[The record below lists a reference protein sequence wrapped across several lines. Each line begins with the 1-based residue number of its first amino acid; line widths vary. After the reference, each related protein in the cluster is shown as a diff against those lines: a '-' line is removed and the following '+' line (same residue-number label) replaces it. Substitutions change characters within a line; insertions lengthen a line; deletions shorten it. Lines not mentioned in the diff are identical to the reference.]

1 MRRST
6 DYVLKEQPLFRDKRF
21 IFLGESIHGVAE
33 YAQLRK
39 DIAERYFKNSAVLIF
54 EADSKGMLFS
64 HQYNESA
71 ICRLQN
77 FPRILRTQETLNL
90 LTWAISRQIPCLGID
105 VIPRRPVTAFPPEW
119 QPIQQRE
126 RDEYF
131 RARSGRHFFAWR
143 DFRMAENLINF
154 TSAYPEHRMLIMLH
168 NLHIK
173 RRGSLEKAELQLK
186 SVREYFE
193 DAFPLQSHSIAQLA
207 QRGSALH
214 NDLTLFN
221 FQITDPLSV
230 ELLSGAAAYTLL
242 TAQQIPDVSTAWH
255 HAFERETVTPK
266 NQYEGCFI
274 FKEVHPPIIISL

>member
-6 DYVLKEQPLFRDKRF
+6 DYALKEQRLFRDKRF

-33 YAQLRK
+33 YTQLRK
-39 DIAERYFKNSAVLIF
+39 NIAERYFKNSAVLIF

-64 HQYNESA
+64 HQHNETA
-71 ICRLQN
+71 ICRLKN

-90 LTWAISRQIPCLGID
+90 LAWAISRQIPCLGID
-105 VIPRRPVTAFPPEW
+105 CIPRRAVTEFTPEW
-119 QPIQQRE
+119 QPIQQQE
-126 RDEYF
+126 IDEYF
-131 RARSGRHFFAWR
+131 KARAGINFFAWR
-143 DFRMAENLINF
+143 DIRMAENLINL
-154 TSAYPEHRMLIMLH
+154 TSTYPAHRMLIMLH

-193 DAFPLQSHSIAQLA
+193 DAFPVQSHSIAQFA

-214 NDLTLFN
+214 NDLTLFS

-230 ELLSGAAAYTLL
+230 ELLSGAAAYNLL
-242 TAQQIPDVSTAWH
+242 TAEQISDVSTAWH
-255 HAFERETVTPK
+255 HAFERETIPPQ

>member
-6 DYVLKEQPLFRDKRF
+6 DYVLKEQQLFRDKRF

-39 DIAERYFKNSAVLIF
+39 DIAERYFKKSAVLIF

-64 HQYNESA
+64 HQHNEPA
-71 ICRLQN
+71 ICRLKN
-77 FPRILRTQETLNL
+77 FPRILRTQEILNL

-105 VIPRRPVTAFPPEW
+105 AIPRRAVTEFTPEW
-119 QPIQQRE
+119 QSIQQRKIN
-126 RDEYF
+126 EYF
-131 RARSGRHFFAWR
+131 RARSGINFFTWR
-143 DFRMAENLINF
+143 DFRMAENLINL

-207 QRGSALH
+207 QCGSALH
-214 NDLTLFN
+214 NDLTLFD

-230 ELLSGAAAYTLL
+230 ELLSAAAAHTLL
-242 TAQQIPDVSTAWH
+242 TAEQIPDASTAWH
-255 HAFERETVTPK
+255 HAFERETVSPK